1 MTKKDEIQSDKK
13 TNFKDLSKAILDAAI
28 RLRKSLN
35 ASENYKLVLALLF
48 IKRLN
53 DTFEE
58 NVKKL
63 IDSGMSETESRNP
76 RRHVFYVPP
85 EARWKVEDG
94 QGAITGGLMSKS
106 KNIGTALI
114 KVCQAIE
121 NSKEI
126 LEDTM
131 NYSEFNKKKSYPDD
145 ALRELIHNF
154 DNINLSNES
163 LENPDV
169 LGDAYEYLLETFA
182 DETKKKGGQFYTPR
196 EVVQLLVQLM
206 EPQANH
212 RVCDPTCGSGGML
225 IHSRIFAEKHL
236 KKDEMIRNMT
246 LHGQES
252 NPDTVSMCKMNMVL
266 HEISDTKIVHGDVL
280 ENPKLIDGSE
290 LIKYDRILAN
300 FPFSEDWKPSGKDK
314 DPFDRFCYGIPPGDK
329 KADFAFIQHMIASL
343 NENGK
348 AAIVSGQG
356 TLFRGSKEE
365 EIRKKMILG
374 EAENNIPGDI
384 IEGIIALPQALFYG
398 TGIPG
403 CIYILNKN
411 KPKERKNKIIFI
423 HAARKGHFAK
433 LPARNKLRIKDITEV
448 VSTFKNY
455 KNEEGFCHIAE
466 LDEIIENEFNLNI
479 PRYVDTA
486 IPEKHIDVSETI
498 NEINKLKTK
507 LELAKEKVHGD
518 LHGLKVGNLI

>member
-1 MTKKDEIQSDKK
+1 LSEKK
-13 TNFKDLSKAILDAAI
+13 TNFKDLSDAILDAAVT
-28 RLRKSLN
+28 LRKSLN

-63 IDSGMSETESRNP
+63 INSGMSETEARKP
-76 RRHVFYVPP
+76 RRHDFHVPP
-85 EARWKVEDG
+85 EARWKVENDKG
-94 QGAITGGLMSKS
+94 EITDGLMSKS
-106 KNIGTALI
+106 KDIGTALI

-131 NYSEFNKKKSYPDD
+131 NYSEFSKKKSYPDD
-145 ALRELIHNF
+145 ALRDLIHNF
-154 DNINLSNES
+154 DNINLSNDS

-206 EPQANH
+206 EPEANH

-225 IHSRIFAEKHL
+225 IHSRIYAQKHL
-236 KKDEMIRNMT
+236 KKDEKIRNMT
-246 LHGQES
+246 LHGQET

-266 HEISDTKIVHGDVL
+266 HEISDTRIEHGDTL

-290 LIKYDRILAN
+290 LIKYDRVLAN
-300 FPFSEDWKPSGKDK
+300 FPFSEDWKPSGKNK
-314 DPFDRFCYGIPPGDK
+314 DSFNRFNYGLPPAKK

-343 NENGK
+343 NENGR

-356 TLFRGSKEE
+356 TLFRGGKEE

-374 EAENNIPGDI
+374 DVENNLQGDI
-384 IEGIIALPQALFYG
+384 IEGIIALPPALFYG
-398 TGIPG
+398 TTIPG

-423 HAARKGHFAK
+423 YTARDGHFAD
-433 LPARNKLRIKDITEV
+433 LPARNKFRVEDIEEV
-448 VSTFKNY
+448 YSAFKNY
-455 KNEEGFCHIAE
+455 KDEYGFCHIADLE
-466 LDEIIENEFNLNI
+466 EIEENEFNLNV
-479 PRYVDTA
+479 PRYVD
-486 IPEKHIDVSETI
+486 ISKPEKLIDIPVTI
-498 NEINKLKTK
+498 EKINALKDNIVTCK
-507 LELAKEKVHGD
+507 KIVNDDLENL
-518 LHGLKVGNLI
+518 GLDGLS

>member
-1 MTKKDEIQSDKK
+1 MSDDKNKKSGK
-13 TNFKDLSKAILDAAI
+13 TNFKDLSDAILNAAVT
-28 RLRKSLN
+28 LRKSLN
-35 ASENYKLVLALLF
+35 ASENYKLILALLF

-63 IDSGMSETESRNP
+63 MDSGMSETDARKP
-76 RRHVFYVPP
+76 RRHDAPIPP
-85 EARWKVEDG
+85 EARWKVENN
-94 QGAITGGLMSKS
+94 QGIITGGLMSES
-106 KNIGTALI
+106 KNVGAALI

-126 LEDTM
+126 LADTM
-131 NYSEFNKKKSYPDD
+131 NYSEFNNKKKYPDD
-145 ALRELIHNF
+145 TLRNLIHDF
-154 DNINLSNES
+154 DNINLSNDS

-206 EPQANH
+206 EPKANH

-225 IHSRIFAEKHL
+225 IHSRIYAQKHL
-236 KKDEMIRNMT
+236 KKDEKIRNMT

-266 HEISDTKIVHGDVL
+266 HEISDPRIELGDVL

-300 FPFSEDWKPSGKDK
+300 FPFSEDWKPSGKDR
-314 DPFDRFCYGIPPGDK
+314 DSFARFNYGLPPGKK
-329 KADFAFIQHMIASL
+329 KADFAFVQHMIASL
-343 NENGK
+343 NENGR

-356 TLFRGSKEE
+356 TLFRGSSEE
-365 EIRKKMILG
+365 EIRKKIILG
-374 EAENNIPGDI
+374 DVENNLQGDI
-384 IEGIIALPQALFYG
+384 IEGIIALPPALFYG
-398 TGIPG
+398 TSIPG

-423 HAARKGHFAK
+423 HAARDGHFAN
-433 LPARNKLRIKDITEV
+433 LPARNKLRLKDIEEV
-448 VSTFKNY
+448 VSAFKNY
-455 KNEEGFCHIAE
+455 KDDYGFCHISKLE
-466 LDEIIENEFNLNI
+466 EIEENDFNLNV
-479 PRYVDTA
+479 PRYVDTS
-486 IPEKHIDVSETI
+486 IPEKSVNIPETI
-498 NEINKLKTK
+498 NQINEFKN
-507 LELAKEKVHGD
+507 ELNDYKEKVDKD
-518 LHGLKVGNLI
+518 LEELQLGNLK

>member
-1 MTKKDEIQSDKK
+1 LSEKK
-13 TNFKDLSKAILDAAI
+13 TNFKDLSDAILNAAVT
-28 RLRKSLN
+28 LRKSLN

-63 IDSGMSETESRNP
+63 IDSGMSETEARKP
-76 RRHVFYVPP
+76 RRHDFYVPP
-85 EARWKVEDG
+85 EARWKVENDKG
-94 QGAITGGLMSKS
+94 EITDGLMSKS
-106 KNIGTALI
+106 KDIGTALI

-145 ALRELIHNF
+145 ALRELIHDF
-154 DNINLSNES
+154 DNINLSNDS

-206 EPQANH
+206 EPEANH
-212 RVCDPTCGSGGML
+212 RICDPTCGSGGML
-225 IHSRIFAEKHL
+225 IHSRIFAQKHL
-236 KKDEMIRNMT
+236 KKDEKIRNMT

-266 HEISDTKIVHGDVL
+266 HEISDTRIEHGDTL

-314 DPFDRFCYGIPPGDK
+314 DVYGRFSYGIPPGKK
-329 KADFAFIQHMIASL
+329 KADFAFVQHMIASL
-343 NENGK
+343 NENGR

-356 TLFRGSKEE
+356 TLFRGSSEE
-365 EIRKKMILG
+365 EIRKKMIFG
-374 EAENNIPGDI
+374 DKENNLQGDI
-384 IEGIIALPQALFYG
+384 IEGIIALPPSLFYG

-403 CIYILNKN
+403 CVYILNKN

-423 HAARKGHFAK
+423 YAARKDHFAD
-433 LPARNKLRIKDITEV
+433 LPARNKLRVEDIEEII
-448 VSTFKNY
+448 SAFKNY
-455 KNEEGFCHIAE
+455 TDEYGFCHIATLEE
-466 LDEIIENEFNLNI
+466 LKENEFNLNI
-479 PRYVDTA
+479 PRYVDTS
-486 IPEKHIDVSETI
+486 IPEKHVDISRTIKKI
-498 NEINKLKTK
+498 NELKITLSNENEKIRKDLQKLGF
-507 LELAKEKVHGD
+507 GD
-518 LHGLKVGNLI
+518 TI

>member
-1 MTKKDEIQSDKK
+1 MTKKDQVKSDKK
-13 TNFKDLSKAILDAAI
+13 TNFKDLSDTILNAAVT
-28 RLRKSLN
+28 LRKSLN
-35 ASENYKLVLALLF
+35 ASENYKLILALLF

-58 NVKKL
+58 NVKKC

-76 RRHVFYVPP
+76 RRPGFHIPP
-85 EARWKVEDG
+85 EARWKVENE
-94 QGAITGGLMSKS
+94 QGVITGGLMSVS
-106 KNIGTALI
+106 KNVGAALI

-131 NYSEFNKKKSYPDD
+131 NYSEFNKNKSYPDD
-145 ALRELIHNF
+145 TLRDLIHNF

-212 RVCDPTCGSGGML
+212 RICDPTCGSGGML
-225 IHSRIFAEKHL
+225 IHSRIFAQKHL
-236 KKDEMIRNMT
+236 KKDEEIRNMT

-266 HEISDTKIVHGDVL
+266 HEISDARIEHGDVL

-300 FPFSEDWKPSGKDK
+300 FPFSEDWKPSGKDR
-314 DPFDRFCYGIPPGDK
+314 DHYGRFSYGIPPGKK

-343 NENGK
+343 NENGR

-356 TLFRGSKEE
+356 TLFRGSSEE
-365 EIRKKMILG
+365 KIRKKMILG
-374 EAENNIPGDI
+374 DTENNLQNDI
-384 IEGIIALPQALFYG
+384 IEGIIALPSSLFYG
-398 TGIPG
+398 TSIPG
-403 CIYILNKN
+403 CVYILNKN

-423 HAARKGHFAK
+423 YAARKGHFAD
-433 LPARNKLRIKDITEV
+433 LPGRNKLRVKDIEEI
-448 VSTFKNY
+448 VSAFKNY
-455 KNEEGFCHIAE
+455 TDDYGFCHIADLE
-466 LDEIIENEFNLNI
+466 EFEENEYNLNV
-479 PRYVDTA
+479 PRYVDTS
-486 IPEKHIDVSETI
+486 IPEEPIDITETI
-498 NEINKLKTK
+498 QKINELKNVVNNS
-507 LELAKEKVHGD
+507 KEKVNKD
-518 LHGLKVGNLI
+518 LEELQLVILQ

>member
-1 MTKKDEIQSDKK
+1 MSDDENKKSGK
-13 TNFKDLSKAILDAAI
+13 TNFKDLSDAILNAAVT
-28 RLRKSLN
+28 LRKSLN
-35 ASENYKLVLALLF
+35 ASENYKLILALLF

-58 NVKKL
+58 NVKKSM
-63 IDSGMSETESRNP
+63 DSGMSETDARKP
-76 RRHVFYVPP
+76 RRHDAPIPP
-85 EARWKVEDG
+85 EARWKVENN
-94 QGAITGGLMSKS
+94 QGTITGGLMSES
-106 KNIGTALI
+106 KNVGAALI

-126 LEDTM
+126 LADTM
-131 NYSEFNKKKSYPDD
+131 NYSEFNNKKKYPDD
-145 ALRELIHNF
+145 TLRNLIHDF
-154 DNINLSNES
+154 DNINLSNDS

-196 EVVQLLVQLM
+196 EVVELLVQLM

-212 RVCDPTCGSGGML
+212 RICDPTCGSGGML
-225 IHSRIFAEKHL
+225 IHSRIFAQKHL
-236 KKDEMIRNMT
+236 KKDEKIRNMT

-266 HEISDTKIVHGDVL
+266 HEISDTRIEHGDVL

-314 DPFDRFCYGIPPGDK
+314 DSFKRFGYGLPPGDK

-343 NENGK
+343 NKNGQ

-365 EIRKKMILG
+365 KIREKIISGDVGNILQ
-374 EAENNIPGDI
+374 GDI
-384 IEGIIALPQALFYG
+384 IEGIIALPPALFYG
-398 TGIPG
+398 TTIPG

-411 KPKERKNKIIFI
+411 KPKERKNKILFI
-423 HAARKGHFAK
+423 YAARKENYED
-433 LPARNKLRIKDITEV
+433 LPARNKLRVQDIQKI
-448 VSTFKNY
+448 VSSFKEY
-455 KNEEGFCHIAE
+455 KNEYSFSYVADI
-466 LDEIIENEFNLNI
+466 DEIAENEFSLNV
-479 PRYVDTA
+479 PRYVDVFE
-486 IPEKHIDVSETI
+486 PEKIVNISKTI
-498 NEINKLKTK
+498 QNINKLKD
-507 LELAKEKVHGD
+507 ELKTAKEIVKKDLNKIGFGD
-518 LHGLKVGNLI
+518 LN